1 MQVRQEQLEETA
13 AVEGTDTAVRFT
25 HVTVVRAGRR
35 ILDDVSFTVRRG
47 STVALTG
54 PAGAG
59 KSTVIEASL
68 GVYQV
73 NGGVIR
79 LLGLDPRV
87 AVASGRVGVALGSA
101 GLPDGARVKDL
112 LRFASAVRDT
122 PLPMH
127 DLVER
132 TGLSGILDRPANRL
146 SPGQA
151 QQLRLAL
158 AVAGDPDLIMLD
170 EPFTGLDAQALAVI
184 RANLQR
190 FRDEGRTVL
199 IAAERVDPAEP
210 VVDRVLHMDHG
221 RPYDGTPPGV
231 PGRLP

>member
-1 MQVRQEQLEETA
+1 MQVREQQLEETA
-13 AVEGTDTAVRFT
+13 GVEGIDTAVRFT

-35 ILDDVSFTVRRG
+35 ILDDVSFKVRRG

-59 KSTVIEASL
+59 KSTVIEAAL
-68 GVYQV
+68 GLHRVD
-73 NGGVIR
+73 GGVIR

-101 GLPDGARVKDL
+101 GLPDDARVKDL
-112 LRFASAVRDT
+112 LRFASAVRDA
-122 PLPMH
+122 PLPLH
-127 DLVER
+127 DLVDR
-132 TGLSGILDRPANRL
+132 TGLAGILDRPANRL

-184 RANLQR
+184 RANLER

-199 IAAERVDPAEP
+199 IAAERVDPADTE
-210 VVDRVLHMDHG
+210 VDRVLHLDHG
-221 RPYDGTPPGV
+221 RPYDGTPPGL